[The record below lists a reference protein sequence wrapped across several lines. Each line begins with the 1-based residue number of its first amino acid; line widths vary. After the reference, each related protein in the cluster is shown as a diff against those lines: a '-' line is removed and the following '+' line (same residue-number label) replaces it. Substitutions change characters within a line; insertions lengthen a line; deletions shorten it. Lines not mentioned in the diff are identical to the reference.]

1 MATTHMQIYI
11 LRDNQ
16 QTGPFTEA
24 EVRAELAAGT
34 ITPDSLVWWDGL
46 PEWKALSQTPIG
58 TAPAAA
64 PVVTPAAVVPPSVT
78 EFVPGATKT
87 SGLAIASLATGILGF
102 ICDPFLAITAV
113 VLGHIAR
120 SQIRKD
126 PSLKGSGM
134 ALTGLIF
141 GYLWIVVLICLI
153 PYYLKMSKDVQA
165 QFKQIQQQ
173 QAQQLQNANTNNA
186 PATPPSQ

>member
-1 MATTHMQIYI
+1 MQIYI

-64 PVVTPAAVVPPSVT
+64 TVVTPAAVVPPPAAT
-78 EFVPGATKT
+78 FVPGATKT
-87 SGLAIASLATGILGF
+87 SGLAIVSLVLGIPGFLCAPILG
-102 ICDPFLAITAV
+102 LAAV

-126 PSLKGSGM
+126 PTLKGSGM
-134 ALTGLIF
+134 ALIGLIF
-141 GYLWIVVLICLI
+141 GYLWLLLFVGWIAFSLSAAG
-153 PYYLKMSKDVQA
+153 KNFQA
-165 QFKQIQQQ
+165 QLQKAIQEQ
-173 QAQQLQNANTNNA
+173 QAKQLQNANTNNA

>member
-1 MATTHMQIYI
+1 MQIYI

-34 ITPDSLVWWDGL
+34 VTPDSLVWWDGL

-58 TAPAAA
+58 AAPAAA

-78 EFVPGATKT
+78 EFVPGATRT
-87 SGLAIASLATGILGF
+87 SGLAIVSLIAGIPGFVCAPVLG
-102 ICDPFLAITAV
+102 LTAV
-113 VLGHIAR
+113 ILGHIAR

-126 PSLKGSGM
+126 PTLKGSGL
-134 ALTGLIF
+134 ALTGLVF
-141 GYLWIVVLICLI
+141 GYLWLVLFVAWIGFL
-153 PYYLKMSKDVQA
+153 LTAGGKNFQA
-165 QFKQIQQQ
+165 QLQKAIQEQ
-173 QAQQLQNANTNNA
+173 QARQLQNANTNNA